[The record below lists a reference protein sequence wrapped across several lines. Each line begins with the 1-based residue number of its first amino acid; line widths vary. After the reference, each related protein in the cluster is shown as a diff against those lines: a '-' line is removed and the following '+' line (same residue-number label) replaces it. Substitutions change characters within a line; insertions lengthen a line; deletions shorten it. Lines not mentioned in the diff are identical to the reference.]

1 MLKHYE
7 TAKVLR
13 FITEAHITLM
23 SKNPWKNI
31 ADPKTEPVVRLECK
45 VIEWNIKFPNPGNPI
60 ILKELVLDIE
70 NKLLKDPN
78 TGGQYNATNHDEFV
92 DEAIKL
98 IVSLQ
103 I

>member
-7 TAKVLR
+7 TTKVLR

-23 SKNPWKNI
+23 SKNPWKSI
-31 ADPKTEPVVRLECK
+31 ADPHAEPIVRLVCK
-45 VIEWNIKFPNPGNPI
+45 VIEWNVVSPNDHPLI
-60 ILKELVLDIE
+60 HKELVLDID

-78 TGGQYNATNHDEFV
+78 TGGQYNAINHDEFV
-92 DEAIKL
+92 EEATKL
-98 IVSLQ
+98 VASFQ